1 MLKTREHRNSGQH
14 LAAGDISG
22 RKQQY
27 KAGSRACVYTR
38 FRRGPTANMGIDPPP
53 LSEHAGGPLTN
64 TNS

>member
-1 MLKTREHRNSGQH
+1 MVGCFKGFGGQMLKTGEHRNSGQH

-53 LSEHAGGPLTN
+53 LS
-64 TNS
+64 

>member
-1 MLKTREHRNSGQH
+1 MLKTGEHRNSGQH

-53 LSEHAGGPLTN
+53 LS
-64 TNS
+64 